1 MGKPIIGITSNEKPV
16 AEGIPIMNL
25 SLSRNFAD
33 GIKRAGGLP
42 FYIPLSGETDV
53 VDYVSAI
60 DKLLLTGGQHVLP
73 QFYGQEKLIESDDYF
88 KERDEFELKLVHE
101 ALRQEKP
108 ILGICRGMQLFNVAR
123 GGTLKQAVEG
133 HRSLPFDLIH
143 QVECKEATS
152 LASIFGQR
160 VAVNSIH
167 SQAIENL
174 GQGLEAIVHSVD
186 DGIIEAVRSMDETR
200 FLGVQWHPELL
211 IDQSGGNQK
220 LFDYFVQTL

>member
-1 MGKPIIGITSNEKPV
+1 MKKPIIGITSNERPV
-16 AEGIPIMNL
+16 AEGGSIVHL
-25 SLSRNFAD
+25 SVSRNFAD

-42 FYIPLSGETDV
+42 FYIPLSSEADI

-60 DKLLLTGGQHVLP
+60 DKLLLTGGQHVRP
-73 QFYGQEKLIESDDYF
+73 EFYGQEQLIESEDYF

-101 ALRQEKP
+101 ALRQGKP

-133 HRSLPFDLIH
+133 HRSPPFDLIH
-143 QVECKEATS
+143 RVDCKAETA

-167 SQAIENL
+167 SQALETL
-174 GQGLEAIVHSVD
+174 GQGLEVIARSTD
-186 DGIIEAVRSMDETR
+186 DGIIEAVQSTDETR

-211 IDQSGGNQK
+211 IDQSSSNQK